1 MNKDNDKIIKQ
12 SLDIKNEVLK
22 IIYSIN
28 SLKNVEND
36 LEVSFHFVDN
46 DEEIN
51 AINTVINS
59 AVKYVNQLV
68 PLTEDDIKAFTP
80 IYDIFRNCWIFPT
93 AKLENGNSIE
103 LEFKTKK
110 IVLFEKRKIRKPSF
124 NEINNSVELQKKLF
138 YENKNQK
145 NQNGSL
151 NKFLISIFK
160 EGNIYEQR

>member
-68 PLTEDDIKAFTP
+68 PLREDDIKAFTP
-80 IYDIFRNCWIFPT
+80 IYDIFRN
-93 AKLENGNSIE
+93 
-103 LEFKTKK
+103 
-110 IVLFEKRKIRKPSF
+110 
-124 NEINNSVELQKKLF
+124 
-138 YENKNQK
+138 
-145 NQNGSL
+145 
-151 NKFLISIFK
+151 
-160 EGNIYEQR
+160 

>member
-59 AVKYVNQLV
+59 AVKDVNQLV
-68 PLTEDDIKAFTP
+68 PLREDDIKAFTP
-80 IYDIFRNCWIFPT
+80 IYDIFRNCWLFPT
-93 AKLENGNSIE
+93 AKLENGIYGFSFVQEKDMAVAEIIPFVDGRFYSID
-103 LEFKTKK
+103 
-110 IVLFEKRKIRKPSF
+110 INQLFV
-124 NEINNSVELQKKLF
+124 NESEVN
-138 YENKNQK
+138 
-145 NQNGSL
+145 
-151 NKFLISIFK
+151 
-160 EGNIYEQR
+160 